1 MASAPAPLDAQSMSP
16 VPSPTT
22 APSFAAPSLLR
33 SGWRRLPHPIRW
45 LGVAIAGGSVVLT
58 GVVLL
63 VLPGPGIPLILLGL
77 GLAVSAYLLR
87 PLATDLTGSVVA
99 RQAQDVSTG
108 PLAAVFVDQ
117 LFDGWSSVSGALIA
131 IGLSLILVGAV
142 FSLRRSKN

>member
-1 MASAPAPLDAQSMSP
+1 MASTPAPLDAQSMSP

-77 GLAVSAYLLR
+77 VI
-87 PLATDLTGSVVA
+87 LATEFA
-99 RQAQDVSTG
+99 WAQRTLHHVRHRSSKVLST
-108 PLAAVFVDQ
+108 
-117 LFDGWSSVSGALIA
+117 IA
-131 IGLSLILVGAV
+131 
-142 FSLRRSKN
+142 RRSTRKEPCP